1 LKQEKYYEPKI
12 LGKFPEIDW
21 SMNIPNNVFGAN
33 GKDFRAF

>member
-1 LKQEKYYEPKI
+1 MIVPKI

-21 SMNIPNNVFGAN
+21 SMNIPNNVFGAH